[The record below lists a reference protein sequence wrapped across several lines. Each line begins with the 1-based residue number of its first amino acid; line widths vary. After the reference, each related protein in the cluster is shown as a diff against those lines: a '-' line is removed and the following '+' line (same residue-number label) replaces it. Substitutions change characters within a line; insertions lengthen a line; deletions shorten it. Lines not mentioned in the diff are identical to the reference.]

1 MTDKNQPDKP
11 EKIRVL
17 IVDYNVET
25 REKTRSLLAQEKD
38 LEVAGV
44 ARNGREAIDL
54 AQDIQP
60 DVVVLDV
67 NTPDMDEIAITEAI
81 CRRVPFAQVLILA
94 VQVDPNYMRRAMLA
108 GARDFIVKPPMPDEL
123 RSAVYR
129 AGGLAQER
137 RASSLRVLPQASLFA
152 EPTKPIPTIRGKI
165 IQVYGPKGGVGTT
178 TIATNLALALHTPQT
193 KTVLVDSNLQ
203 YGDVAVFLNEVGYR
217 SIIDLAPRVND
228 LDQDVVSSV
237 ITHHDSSGLDLM
249 AAPNRPE
256 MAEKV
261 TGEEFYKVLQ
271 YLRRVYSY
279 IIVDSPPALNE
290 ITLSVLD
297 AMDVIILVV
306 TQEIPSIKN
315 SRLFLSVMD
324 GLHIPRQRLLFVMN
338 RYDRLIAL
346 SPEKVGENLKQEM
359 ACVIPSDFRTAI
371 KSENQGNPFILTNP
385 EEPLSKAIFQLSDQV
400 KDRLNTLSTADGAQL
415 KIFQK

>member
-1 MTDKNQPDKP
+1 MTDKNQPDKS

-38 LEVAGV
+38 LEVQGV
-44 ARNGREAIDL
+44 ARTGREAVDL
-54 AQDIQP
+54 AQEIQP

-67 NTPDMDEIAITEAI
+67 NTPDMDEIAITDAI

-108 GARDFIVKPPMPDEL
+108 GARDFIVKPPMADEL

-137 RASSLRVLPQASLFA
+137 RVNSMRALPQASLFA
-152 EPTKPIPTIRGKI
+152 EPTKPVPTIRGKI

-193 KTVLVDSNLQ
+193 KAVLVDSNLQ
-203 YGDVAVFLNEVGYR
+203 FGDVAVYLNEVGYR

-228 LDQDVVSSV
+228 LDQDVISSV
-237 ITHHDSSGLDLM
+237 ITRHDPSGLDLM
-249 AAPNRPE
+249 VAPLRPE

-271 YLRRVYSY
+271 YLRRIYTY

-297 AMDVIILVV
+297 AMDVIVLVT

-315 SRLFLSVMD
+315 TRLFLAVMD
-324 GLHIPRQRLLFVMN
+324 ALHIHRQRVLFVMN
-338 RYDRLIAL
+338 RYDRQIAL
-346 SPEKVGENLKQEM
+346 SPEKVGDNLKQEL
-359 ACVIPSDFRTAI
+359 VSIIPADFRTAI
-371 KSENQGNPFILTNP
+371 KAENQGSPFMLSSRD
-385 EEPLSKAIFQLSDQV
+385 EPLSKAILQLSERV
-400 KDRLNTLSTADGAQL
+400 KDRLNVIASADTPQL
-415 KIFQK
+415 KIFEK

>member
-271 YLRRVYSY
+271 YLRRGYFY